1 MRKNFMAGLAL
12 ALTLGGA
19 GLAAAQ
25 STGQQPQRPR
35 GEQGDRGGRGW
46 GRGGPRGGP
55 EGFLLRGITLTD
67 AQKQKVQQL
76 HESDRAQMEKS
87 RDQFRSR
94 MDSARAARQ
103 RGDSTKAKALFD
115 AMRKDMDARRDQH
128 ASQIRSILT
137 AEQQKQFDAN
147 LAEAKKR
154 EAERGPGRGFGPRGD
169 HGDHGKRGD
178 RDGGRD
184 GQSKGK

>member
-1 MRKNFMAGLAL
+1 MRKNIMAGLAL

-35 GEQGDRGGRGW
+35 GEQDDRGGRGW

-67 AQKQKVQQL
+67 AQKQKLQQL
-76 HESDRAQMEKS
+76 RESDRATMEQSRTQM
-87 RDQFRSR
+87 RSR
-94 MDSARAARQ
+94 MDEARAARQ
-103 RGDSTKAKALFD
+103 SGDTVKAKSLFA
-115 AMRKDMDARRDQH
+115 AMRKQMEAQRDQH
-128 ASQIRSILT
+128 AAQVRSILT

-154 EAERGPGRGFGPRGD
+154 QAERGEGRGFGPGG
-169 HGDHGKRGD
+169 HGDHGGR
-178 RDGGRD
+178 GGRR
-184 GQSKGK
+184 GR